1 MTHTKFFS
9 HFVFFV
15 IFCCISGSAHAQT
28 LEEKLEACSKTQ
40 VSLIR
45 LQCYDRLTQE
55 PVVTQSAQT
64 TRKKFKLRRKNNQ
77 NQATQEV
84 REPSA
89 VDESKEVISQGSTA
103 ASRASQTDED
113 TNQFGSERMTQTEE
127 EADQITSRILGEFK
141 GWSGYTE
148 FQLENGQ
155 VWKQSSKGLLIVRIN
170 NPTVTIKK
178 SFFGTYNLNVEGVN
192 SSIKVRR
199 TQ

>member
-1 MTHTKFFS
+1 MINTKFFS
-9 HFVFFV
+9 YF
-15 IFCCISGSAHAQT
+15 IFLLILCGIGESVHAQI
-28 LEEKLEACSKTQ
+28 LEEKLEECSKTQ

-64 TRKKFKLRRKNNQ
+64 TRKKFRLRRNK

-84 REPSA
+84 RELSA
-89 VDESKEVISQGSTA
+89 ADESTEVLSQKI
-103 ASRASQTDED
+103 D
-113 TNQFGSERMTQTEE
+113 QFGNERIAKGDEE
-127 EADQITSRILGEFK
+127 PDQITSRILGEFK
-141 GWSGYTE
+141 GWSGDTE

-155 VWKQSSKGLLIVRIN
+155 VWKQSSAGLLIVRIN

-178 SFFGTYNLNVEGVN
+178 SFFGTYTLNVEGVN

>member
-1 MTHTKFFS
+1 MTQTKFFS

-15 IFCCISGSAHAQT
+15 IFCCIGGSAHALT
-28 LEEKLEACSKTQ
+28 LEEKLEECSKTQ

-55 PVVTQSAQT
+55 PTASQPTQTS
-64 TRKKFKLRRKNNQ
+64 RKKFKLRRKNNQ
-77 NQATQEV
+77 ATQAVHEESVANQSTEV
-84 REPSA
+84 VSQKTDQFGNESIA
-89 VDESKEVISQGSTA
+89 QVDEEP
-103 ASRASQTDED
+103 
-113 TNQFGSERMTQTEE
+113 
-127 EADQITSRILGEFK
+127 DQITSRILGEFK

-155 VWKQSSKGLLIVRIN
+155 VWKQSSEGLLIVRIN
-170 NPTVTIKK
+170 NPTVIIKK
-178 SFFGTYNLNVEGVN
+178 SFFGTYSLNVEGIN